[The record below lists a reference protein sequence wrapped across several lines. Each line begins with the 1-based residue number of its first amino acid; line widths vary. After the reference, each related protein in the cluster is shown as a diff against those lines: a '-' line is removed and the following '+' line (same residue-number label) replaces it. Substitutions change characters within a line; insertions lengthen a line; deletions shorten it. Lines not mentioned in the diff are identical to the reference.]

1 MIALPPYANVN
12 IYARRIACYTVY
24 KREHVVVVVVVDVVA
39 VTVAAAAATVIVA
52 RKVGRLSRMC
62 SPFILSVSSLVQSKL
77 VFVRLTYPL
86 SCVLHCNRSLCV
98 PLCSLWV
105 FLCCF
110 FSVCYKWMA
119 INLRRHTSTHV
130 IETSAAM
137 GALVVME
144 CDTQLM
150 HSCNVHRATNTPHN
164 IHLLTLHLSL

>member
-12 IYARRIACYTVY
+12 IYARRIACYTEN
-24 KREHVVVVVVVDVVA
+24 KREHVVDVVVDVVA
-39 VTVAAAAATVIVA
+39 VTVAAAAATVIVV

-110 FSVCYKWMA
+110 FSGVLQMDGNK
-119 INLRRHTSTHV
+119 
-130 IETSAAM
+130 SAKAYFN
-137 GALVVME
+137 
-144 CDTQLM
+144 T
-150 HSCNVHRATNTPHN
+150 CNRDISSNGCAC
-164 IHLLTLHLSL
+164 SDGM